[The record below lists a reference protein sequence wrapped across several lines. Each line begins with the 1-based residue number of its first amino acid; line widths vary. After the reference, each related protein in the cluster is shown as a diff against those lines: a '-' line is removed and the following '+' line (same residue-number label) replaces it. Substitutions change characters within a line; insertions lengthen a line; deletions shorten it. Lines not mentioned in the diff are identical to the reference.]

1 LQPTTTMSTLKPEVR
16 TVTQEIR
23 EDTIMKRVFLTPSVV
38 IILLFSIFPLIW
50 SLGISFTDM
59 QRGGST
65 AVTAARAD
73 GSDYNGVLGL
83 GFDVTLRNYERILE
97 DQRLHTT
104 ALNTLFYVVAGMLA
118 QYILGFGL
126 ALVLNQHFHFRSF
139 FRVLFLLPMMTTPVA
154 AAYIGRMMFDQSLGP
169 VSDLLEWISRLLGLA
184 SPIRIPWMTDAAV
197 APWTVILVDTWQW
210 APFVTLILLAA
221 LQGIPDELHEAARV
235 DGANSF
241 QIFWRIT
248 FPILLPISVTVILI
262 RGLEIFKIIDVIVIM
277 TGGGPGSATESL
289 TMYIK
294 DTALQFGNFGY
305 AAAISYVL
313 LVLVIA
319 FTTAIL
325 ALSRRV
331 VPRTGPEGR

>member
-1 LQPTTTMSTLKPEVR
+1 
-16 TVTQEIR
+16 
-23 EDTIMKRVFLTPSVV
+23 MKRVFLSPTVV
-38 IILLFSIFPLIW
+38 IILLFSIFPLLW

-65 AVTAARAD
+65 AVAEARAD

-83 GFDVTLRNYERILE
+83 GFDLTFRNYGRIFE

-104 ALNTLFYVVAGMLA
+104 ALNTMFYVVSGMLA

-126 ALVLNQHFHFRSF
+126 ALVLNQKFRFRSF

-154 AAYIGRMMFDQSLGP
+154 AAYTGRMMFDQSLGP
-169 VSDLLEWISRLLGLA
+169 VSDLLEFISRLLGLETA
-184 SPIRIPWMTDAAV
+184 IRIPWLTEAAF
-197 APWTVILVDTWQW
+197 APWTVMLVDTWQW

-221 LQGIPDELHEAARV
+221 LQGVPEELYEAARV
-235 DGANSF
+235 DGATSF

-294 DTALQFGNFGY
+294 DTALQYGNFGY

-331 VPRTGPEGR
+331 VPPTIPQDKTS